1 MERCAS
7 KTDEA
12 RIMTHETTRPYV
24 RGLDKNIE
32 KMNWPASNR
41 ICCFFPINLLKIYF
55 LINSLNQINFMPKDP
70 RINSLLNRFS
80 H

>member
-12 RIMTHETTRPYV
+12 RIMTHETTRPCV

-32 KMNWPASNR
+32 KINWPASNR
-41 ICCFFPINLLKIYF
+41 IRCLLSYKSSKI
-55 LINSLNQINFMPKDP
+55 
-70 RINSLLNRFS
+70 
-80 H
+80 